1 MGPRKADLRQQKL
14 GRGVCIVSALAL
26 TLACGQVTPGP
37 ARPGE
42 ATPTAPTP
50 SPSPS
55 RVPSAT
61 GQTVIAIEYAVPGLA
76 EAYAPTGVTYAKLQP
91 AYGVWGLLEPEPGR
105 YNWAPLDTLIAEYQA
120 AGFAGIQLLLTAES
134 PWAAVRP
141 PTLGDKGDS
150 MPREEHLD
158 DYAAFVRRVVE
169 RYDGDGVDDAP
180 GLLHPVH
187 HYGVEREFTG
197 FWPSGDAE
205 DYVRLLRIAYP
216 EIKAADPEAR
226 VLLVAL
232 LMADVFDSAPEP
244 EVVERRL
251 DQAPLLG
258 YSREAMEHLL
268 AACDAYDVVD
278 FHSLGDYTE
287 IPPTVAWLRAELDA
301 NGCGVRPIWI
311 GDAFSMSALV
321 GYADPLGL
329 TRGRTF
335 APATDEDQGA
345 VVALLESVADPEA
358 ADHAAATAWLR
369 AEMAR
374 GLVKKI
380 VVSAGAGL
388 AGINVGNLEDWS
400 FGDVSAV
407 NVGLVRSA
415 GTSIFMGMMD
425 RTLTNRHA
433 GAPLKGL
440 ADPISK
446 IRRPGEL
453 RAAFYAL
460 QLVAGRVG
468 GYTAVQ
474 RLELGAGVWAYRFER
489 VDDPFWV
496 VWYDDGD
503 LHLPSDSPPVV
514 AVDLDVGEERARVA
528 RAPTVAEPARWEG
541 VEVSGGVLQ
550 LTVDATPL
558 FVEVGE

>member
-1 MGPRKADLRQQKL
+1 M
-14 GRGVCIVSALAL
+14 
-26 TLACGQVTPGP
+26 LACGQVTPRP
-37 ARPGE
+37 VRPGE
-42 ATPTAPTP
+42 ATPTASTP
-50 SPSPS
+50 S
-55 RVPSAT
+55 PSAT

-76 EAYAPTGVTYAKLQP
+76 EAYAPVGVTYAKLQP

-105 YNWAPLDTLIAEYQA
+105 YNWAPLDALIAEYQA
-120 AGFAGIQLLLTAES
+120 AGFVGIQLLLTAES

-180 GLLHPVH
+180 GLLHPVR
-187 HYGVEREFTG
+187 HYGIEREFTG

-205 DYVRLLRIAYP
+205 NYVRLLRIAYL
-216 EIKAADPEAR
+216 EIKAANPEAQ

-232 LMADVFDSAPEP
+232 LMAYVFDGAPEP

-268 AACDAYDVVD
+268 AACDAYNVVD
-278 FHSLGDYTE
+278 VHSLGDYTE
-287 IPPTVAWLRAELDA
+287 IPPTVAWLRAVLDA
-301 NGCGVRPIWI
+301 NGCGTHPIWI

-335 APATDEDQGA
+335 APAMDEDRDA
-345 VVALLESVADPEA
+345 VIALLEAVADPGA
-358 ADHAAATAWLR
+358 VDHAAATAWLR

-380 VVSAGAGL
+380 VVSAGEGL
-388 AGINVGNLEDWS
+388 AGINLGNLEDWS
-400 FGDVSAV
+400 FGDVSAI

-433 GAPLKGL
+433 DGPLQGP

-446 IRRPGEL
+446 IRRPGEP

-460 QLVAGRVG
+460 QVVMGEIA

-474 RLELGAGVWAYRFER
+474 RLELSADVWAYRFER
-489 VDDPFWV
+489 AGGPLWV
-496 VWYDDGD
+496 VWYDNGD
-503 LHLPSDSPPVV
+503 LHLPGDSPPSV
-514 AVDLDVGEERARVA
+514 AVDLDVGGERARFA
-528 RAPTVAEPARWEG
+528 RTPTVAQPARWEA
-541 VEVSGGVLQ
+541 VEANGGVLQ
-550 LTVDATPL
+550 LTVDATHL